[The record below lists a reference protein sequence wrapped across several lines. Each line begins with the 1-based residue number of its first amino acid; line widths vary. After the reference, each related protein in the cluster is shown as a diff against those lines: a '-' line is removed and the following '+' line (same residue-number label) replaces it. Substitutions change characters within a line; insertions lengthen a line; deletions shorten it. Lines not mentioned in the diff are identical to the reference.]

1 MGSWSGGSALVCQY
15 RGGESVCTGSV
26 EIGEVGGKVGALR
39 TGGKNDGDSDGVA
52 PLICGL
58 FQMARKNCQIAQYAI
73 GFSGGD
79 GLRGPGGTIR
89 LCGGHAP
96 GERYISERYIGERYT
111 GDEREGFAHERNP
124 QKN

>member
-58 FQMARKNCQIAQYAI
+58 FQMTGENRQIVTD
-73 GFSGGD
+73 GNGWSGGD
-79 GLRGPGGTIR
+79 GRRCPGGTIR
-89 LCGGHAP
+89 LCGGHAT
-96 GERYISERYIGERYT
+96 GERYVSERYT
-111 GDEREGFAHERNP
+111 GDEREGFAHEPN
-124 QKN
+124 